1 MLLLV
6 ILTPYW
12 AVTKNGPLDRKKEIE
27 INSNYRNRAAKSNNV
42 EDFPVF
48 TNGNGNGINATA
60 VAKAA
65 VDGVASESWEL
76 PIESRPQG
84 ERGPFIYLAI
94 IGS

>member
-48 TNGNGNGINATA
+48 NNGNGINATA
-60 VAKAA
+60 AA
-65 VDGVASESWEL
+65 MAAADGVASESWEL

-84 ERGPFIYLAI
+84 ERGHSYT
-94 IGS
+94 

>member
-48 TNGNGNGINATA
+48 TNGNGNGNNATA

-84 ERGPFIYLAI
+84 ERGHSYT
-94 IGS
+94 

>member
-42 EDFPVF
+42 EDFLAF
-48 TNGNGNGINATA
+48 SNGRRRRHR
-60 VAKAA
+60 
-65 VDGVASESWEL
+65 SFESS

-84 ERGPFIYLAI
+84 ERGHSYMT
-94 IGS
+94 